1 MLIRRIA
8 PRGVFCAATVL
19 LTAALSVNAAQAAGI
34 AWHSNV
40 QEATRQSAAQNK
52 PLLVMVKARWCGP
65 CHQMLEQTFP
75 NPAVAARVNNQ
86 FVPLLIDAD
95 EQAAFVQSLGVEAM
109 PTVLVIS
116 PQQKIT
122 GRLTG
127 FQSANQ
133 LDAHLASLTP
143 PAVRQVAPQAIRR
156 WATPAVRPSMP
167 PESGASFAR
176 RHAVYAPAIRPIE
189 TRQAP
194 RARDTCA
201 AAMEFSAAGAQSAG
215 KESGAGP
222 PVPQPPD

>member
-8 PRGVFCAATVL
+8 PRGVFCAVAVL

-40 QEATRQSAAQNK
+40 QEAMRQSAAQNK
-52 PLLVMVKARWCGP
+52 PMLVLVKARWCGP

-122 GRLTG
+122 GRFTG
-127 FQSANQ
+127 FQSAAQ
-133 LDAHLASLTP
+133 LDARLASLRP
-143 PAVRQVAPQAIRR
+143 PAIRPVATQAIRR
-156 WATPAVRPSMP
+156 WALPPMRPSMP
-167 PESGASFAR
+167 PEPGASFAR
-176 RHAVYAPAIRPIE
+176 RHAVYVSAIRPTGTIP
-189 TRQAP
+189 AP
-194 RARDTCA
+194 RPRDTFA

-215 KESGAGP
+215 
-222 PVPQPPD
+222 VLPQSKQRLRRRLE